1 MCGGR
6 HDQRTYMHKK
16 YHNEIQY
23 YMQLTYANIISLKL
37 GGDRYLDLFLHLLV
51 HSFGT
56 TASFCANTMLPLS
69 LYYYL
74 RSGTLFK
81 QRITLATCDRKELE
95 LGLNVDI
102 FSFSKIEFN
111 YKCAFLPIM
120 N

>member
-1 MCGGR
+1 
-6 HDQRTYMHKK
+6 
-16 YHNEIQY
+16 
-23 YMQLTYANIISLKL
+23 MQLTYANIISLKL
-37 GGDRYLDLFLHLLV
+37 GGERYLDLFLHLLV
-51 HSFGT
+51 CSFGI

-81 QRITLATCDRKELE
+81 QRITLATGDRKELE

-102 FSFSKIEFN
+102 FPFSKIEFN

-120 N
+120 K